1 MQCIGWYCPVAL
13 ETAGSVD
20 PHEFQ
25 VLTDVTILGIALKAA
40 TREGGKPIELTA
52 EETRLLAQ
60 RLSKLA
66 DVLDSLVAQKRE
78 RAESGQ

>member
-1 MQCIGWYCPVAL
+1 MKSTAEIVKVSEVFAWI
-13 ETAGSVD
+13 ETERAS
-20 PHEFQ
+20 
-25 VLTDVTILGIALKAA
+25 IALKAA